1 MHWTQLTYYGRH
13 QMFDWGSPKKNQ
25 QHYGQ
30 VGKNQKKQ
38 PWKDEFQTTPPLYDI
53 SKIHTD
59 MYLYWSDQDYLADI
73 HDIQNYLLK
82 YLPKQV
88 GFNISGIKEIWNINY
103 LDLLF
108 HNTKLL

>member
-1 MHWTQLTYYGRH
+1 
-13 QMFDWGSPKKNQ
+13 
-25 QHYGQ
+25 
-30 VGKNQKKQ
+30 
-38 PWKDEFQTTPPLYDI
+38 
-53 SKIHTD
+53 